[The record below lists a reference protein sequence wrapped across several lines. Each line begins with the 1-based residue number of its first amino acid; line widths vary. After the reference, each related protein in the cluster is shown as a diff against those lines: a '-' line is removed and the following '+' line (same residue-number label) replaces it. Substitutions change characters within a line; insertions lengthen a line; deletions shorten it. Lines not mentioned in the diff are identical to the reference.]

1 MSNFNSRDGYITE
14 REIGRSK
21 VIAETGCGII
31 TNQGAYP
38 DPGGDGKA
46 YFRQIALYDDKFL
59 PQFEKIADMIHE
71 NGAVAIQ
78 QILHAGRYGGIDLGY
93 CVQPSVVPQTLPHFR
108 PPKEMSKEDIRQ
120 TVKEHAEA
128 AKRAIKAGFDG
139 VEITSFMGY
148 ILANFLSRFT
158 NKRTDE
164 YGGSIENRARFMV
177 EAIKEIKD
185 AIGDRPLSVRLNGT
199 ELMDEYGG
207 NTEEECLEM
216 IRIAVETG
224 GVDMVS
230 LVVGWQ
236 ESRVS
241 SFGRDVNP
249 GNWNYLAKNAKKV
262 SGTVPVAF
270 GVRLPEASMANDL
283 IANGDI
289 DFWEVCR
296 PFLADPQRFHKYAE
310 GREEEI
316 KPCISCLLCLS
327 RLFRDLPYI
336 CTSNPL
342 LGHEVDLG
350 TEIQEAPIK
359 KKVAVVGSGPAG
371 LECALAAAQRGHE
384 VVVLEKEKELGGQ
397 LKLMAEYDLANKEDL
412 LDLLRYYQ
420 VMLDKNK
427 IKVEL
432 STNVDKNFR
441 KAFPEVDILVLATG
455 AEISRSFP
463 ITKGGNILDGL
474 EVLREKKEIG
484 TKIAVLGG
492 GKVGLY
498 IAENLAN
505 KGKQVTIIETEK
517 NIGQDVMATAK
528 WRHISLVKELGIQTH
543 TGVWIKEI
551 NAEGVVIVDKNNEE
565 VTVKADTVIS
575 SFRISAKN
583 LLDVLEYSVDELYCV
598 GDAVNPR
605 GLYQAIHDGYRMGA
619 KL

>member
-1 MSNFNSRDGYITE
+1 
-14 REIGRSK
+14 
-21 VIAETGCGII
+21 
-31 TNQGAYP
+31 
-38 DPGGDGKA
+38 
-46 YFRQIALYDDKFL
+46 
-59 PQFEKIADMIHE
+59 MIHE
-71 NGAVAIQ
+71 NEGIAIQ

-108 PPKEMSKEDIRQ
+108 PPREMSKKDIKE

-148 ILANFLSRFT
+148 ILANFLSKFT

-164 YGGSIENRARFMV
+164 YGGSLENRARFMV
-177 EAIKEIKD
+177 EAIKEIKN

-216 IRIAVETG
+216 IRIAVESG

-241 SFGRDVNP
+241 SFGRDVDP
-249 GNWNYLAKNAKKV
+249 GHWNYLAKNAKKV
-262 SGTVPVAF
+262 TGNVPVAF

-296 PFLADPQRFHKYAE
+296 PFLADPQRLHKYAE

-327 RLFRDLPYI
+327 RLFRDLPYL
-336 CTSNPL
+336 CTSNPI

-350 TEIQEAPIK
+350 TEIKEAPIK

-371 LECALAAAQRGHE
+371 LECAIAAAKRGHE
-384 VVVLEKEKELGGQ
+384 VIVIEKEKALGGQ
-397 LKLMAEYDLANKEDL
+397 LRLMAEYDLAHKEDL
-412 LDLLRYYQ
+412 FDLLRYYH
-420 VMLDKNK
+420 VMLDKNS
-427 IKVEL
+427 IKVDL
-432 STNVDKNFR
+432 NTYVDKNFR
-441 KAFPEVDILVLATG
+441 KAYPLIDALVLATG
-455 AEISRSFP
+455 AETSISFP
-463 ITKGGNILDGL
+463 IVKGGNVIDGM
-474 EVLREKKEIG
+474 EMLREKKEVG
-484 TKIAVLGG
+484 AKVAVLGG
-492 GKVGLY
+492 GKIGLY
-498 IAENLAN
+498 IAENLAGE
-505 KGKQVTIIETEK
+505 GKQVTVIETEK
-517 NIGQDVMATAK
+517 SIGQDVMATSK
-528 WRHISLVKELGIQTH
+528 WRHISLVKELGIEAL

-551 NAEGVVIVDKNNEE
+551 NAEGVVIINKNSEE
-565 VTVKADTVIS
+565 VTVRADTVIS
-575 SFRISAKN
+575 SYRKSAN
-583 LLDVLEYSVDELYCV
+583 SLLDVLEFSVDELYCI
-598 GDAVNPR
+598 GDAVSPR
-605 GLYQAIHDGYRMGA
+605 GLYQAIQDGYRMGVN
-619 KL
+619 L